1 MAKVS
6 LLLLGAVIA
15 GAAGAGFAF
24 PAAAQDRQEEV
35 IVTAPPLN
43 AESTRLNG
51 PLEKVSLSTEVPYGD
66 LDLTRRHDARILRAR
81 VRDAAYQTCAQLAQA
96 YPVYQMTSA
105 PSCVRAALSS
115 GMPKA
120 EEAIDSARIGER
132 YNAAYY
138 GYER

>member
-6 LLLLGAVIA
+6 LLLLGAAV
-15 GAAGAGFAF
+15 AAGLGFAL
-24 PAAAQDRQEEV
+24 PASAQDRQEEV

-43 AESTRLNG
+43 TETTRLNG
-51 PLEKVSLSTEVPYGD
+51 PLEKVSLSTAVPYGD
-66 LDLTRRHDARILRAR
+66 LDLATRHGARVLRAR

-105 PSCVRAALSS
+105 PTCIRTALGS

-120 EEAIDSARIGER
+120 QEAIDTARIGRR
-132 YNAAYY
+132 YNASYY
-138 GYER
+138 GYGP